1 MDGVMPHW
9 LTKRA
14 YLEPEKI
21 AMELDSGEKISFL
34 DLKQKSE
41 MFAKQLQ
48 TLGVKHGT
56 HVGILSANH
65 PSFIIAIHA
74 LSYIGAVAVLL
85 NVRLTREEINFQVND
100 SNTSLLLTDEVMEQ
114 SAKKMSLTIP
124 VQTFSEVETLKPGDL
139 GVRDEIHTAEAFT
152 IIYTSGTT
160 GFPKGVIHTYG
171 NHWWSAIGSVLNL
184 GVDAS
189 DKWLATLPF
198 YHVGGL
204 SIFMRSV
211 IYGIPVYVVPKFSED
226 MVHHAIMHKK
236 VTIASVV
243 PVMLKRLMNR
253 LENDI
258 YPQTF
263 RCMLLGGSAASFSLL
278 KKAKESQVPVFQS
291 YGMTETSSQIVTLSP
306 GVALEKIGSSGKS
319 LFPAQVQIR
328 HQEND
333 GIGEIHVKGPMV
345 TNGYYNRDSENKT
358 VFSDGW
364 LATGDLGYIDRE
376 GFLYIVDRR
385 KDLIIS
391 GGENIYPSEIEGA
404 LLTIPGIEEA
414 GVIGKDDDEWGKVP
428 VACIVKMNP
437 SITKESIL
445 SVLKDLLA
453 SYKIPKEIIFMD
465 RLPRNSSQ
473 KLMRGELLKHIKKM

>member
-21 AMELDSGEKISFL
+21 AMELESGEKISFL

-100 SNTSLLLTDEVMEQ
+100 SNTSLLFTDVVMEQ

-278 KKAKESQVPVFQS
+278 KKAKESHVPVFQS

-345 TNGYYNRDSENKT
+345 TYGYYNRDSENKT
-358 VFSDGW
+358 V
-364 LATGDLGYIDRE
+364 
-376 GFLYIVDRR
+376 
-385 KDLIIS
+385 
-391 GGENIYPSEIEGA
+391 
-404 LLTIPGIEEA
+404 
-414 GVIGKDDDEWGKVP
+414 
-428 VACIVKMNP
+428 
-437 SITKESIL
+437 
-445 SVLKDLLA
+445 
-453 SYKIPKEIIFMD
+453 
-465 RLPRNSSQ
+465 
-473 KLMRGELLKHIKKM
+473 